1 VPGHVARGPSA
12 SLACI
17 GDASW
22 STLSTYVGLDV
33 HKDTIAVAIAETGR
47 RGVGEPVDAVGSET
61 VAPVSMKRRWSPQAL
76 STDRSEGSRTCQSA
90 SRAQSVAW
98 PCNLMTPRLMPSASA
113 CSPLPRGSPAP
124 TQHALVI
131 GRKAEAIP
139 PDAVKTRTLAVQT
152 SAATATSVPD
162 TPLFTAMKFWF
173 VKKHTA
179 PVDE

>member
-1 VPGHVARGPSA
+1 M
-12 SLACI
+12 
-17 GDASW
+17 
-22 STLSTYVGLDV
+22 
-33 HKDTIAVAIAETGR
+33 
-47 RGVGEPVDAVGSET
+47 
-61 VAPVSMKRRWSPQAL
+61 APVSMKRRWSPQAL
-76 STDRSEGSRTCQSA
+76 STDRSEGSRTPKCS
-90 SRAQSVAW
+90 SRPIWRLA
-98 PCNLMTPRLMPSASA
+98 CNLMTPRLMPSASA

-139 PDAVKTRTLAVQT
+139 PDAAKTRILAVQT
-152 SAATATSVPD
+152 SAATATSV